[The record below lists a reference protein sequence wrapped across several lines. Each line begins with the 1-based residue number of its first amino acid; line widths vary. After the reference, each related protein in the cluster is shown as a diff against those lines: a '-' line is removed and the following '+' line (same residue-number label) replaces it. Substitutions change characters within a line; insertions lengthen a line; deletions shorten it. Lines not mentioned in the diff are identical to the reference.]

1 MFPATRR
8 RLWCE
13 TLPYDELTSPR
24 VLGLLSRYGV
34 EVMVA
39 VRPWHVAE
47 IGEVVRRLEGAGV
60 GAALWPMIEDAHGRW
75 ASARSA
81 TAFIGFVDEL
91 LAAVPEAREV
101 AIDLEPAIAE
111 LEKWKAWRP
120 RWGQRAAE
128 RAGTSSETAG
138 AEADPPSWRARAP
151 SPVASSWPARE
162 AAFLAASSSF
172 SAAIARWRQPPAH
185 PARRVTTALLPLL
198 AFDTASSWLAR
209 LLGTPADELPVDVH
223 SVMAYTSLFEGWSRG
238 LVGRRRAEWMLGLC
252 ARRARTRWGARAGL
266 SLGAVGTG
274 AFGDEPVYRAPAE
287 LARDVA
293 IARAAAISDL
303 SLFDLGGVLRRAPAE
318 AWLDAFCS

>member
-1 MFPATRR
+1 MLPATRR

-13 TLPYDELTSPR
+13 TLPYEELTSPR
-24 VLGLLSRYGV
+24 VLGLLGRYGV

-111 LEKWKAWRP
+111 MEKWKAWRP
-120 RWGQRAAE
+120 RWGRRAAE
-128 RAGTSSETAG
+128 GAGIPSETGGEAG
-138 AEADPPSWRARAP
+138 SSSGMAP
-151 SPVASSWPARE
+151 SRA

-172 SAAIARWRQPPAH
+172 SSAIARWRHPPAH

-198 AFDTASSWLAR
+198 AFDTAGSWLAR

-303 SLFDLGGVLRRAPAE
+303 SLFDLGGVLRREPAE